1 MDVLPLKECLLLKPQ
16 RCREKEFYVLNTLNL
31 LNFVVQNHFRTNG
44 HRQKGKMNL
53 YLLYNWQN
61 INRRDYS
68 RLLMFCLYKIV
79 NWTSRRSEVY
89 IVNVKVGDNEVGIH

>member
-1 MDVLPLKECLLLKPQ
+1 MDVLPLKDCLLLNQQ
-16 RCREKEFYVLNTLNL
+16 RCGEKEFYVLNTLNL

-44 HRQKGKMNL
+44 HRLKGKMSL

-79 NWTSRRSEVY
+79 NWTSRRSEVF
-89 IVNVKVGDNEVGIH
+89 IVNDKVGDNEVGIH